1 MTNPERGI
9 RQELRYW
16 VANVLFYSGIL
27 TLRQILRR
35 KLGHGRESCVL
46 GLHRIL
52 RHEEISKSSS
62 SAGMILRERTFGEL
76 LDYLQRKFQV
86 ISLADFLNTQTDGAR
101 YHKPTC
107 LLTFDDGW
115 RDNYTTALPL
125 LSERRVPAV
134 VFLITGMIGTSE
146 VFWVERLNQA
156 WQPFPRRMEIR
167 TELLSLGVPETC
179 TTDIAN
185 LVEHLKHMPA
195 ARRNQILSRVC
206 PENHAAQSSEAVDG
220 MASWDEVRIMS
231 QSGVQFGAHTATHPL
246 LVYEEDS
253 VVQREL
259 LESKLA
265 VEAKLGTEVR
275 AFAYP
280 NGNWDRRVR
289 SFVEQ
294 AGYQCAFT
302 TERGWHGPLDD
313 PYSISRIMIHEGVV
327 TGRTG
332 RFSPAMFELRLSGWF

>member
-1 MTNPERGI
+1 
-9 RQELRYW
+9 
-16 VANVLFYSGIL
+16 
-27 TLRQILRR
+27 
-35 KLGHGRESCVL
+35 
-46 GLHRIL
+46 
-52 RHEEISKSSS
+52 
-62 SAGMILRERTFGEL
+62 
-76 LDYLQRKFQV
+76 
-86 ISLADFLNTQTDGAR
+86 
-101 YHKPTC
+101 
-107 LLTFDDGW
+107 
-115 RDNYTTALPL
+115 
-125 LSERRVPAV
+125 
-134 VFLITGMIGTSE
+134 
-146 VFWVERLNQA
+146 
-156 WQPFPRRMEIR
+156 
-167 TELLSLGVPETC
+167 
-179 TTDIAN
+179 
-185 LVEHLKHMPA
+185 
-195 ARRNQILSRVC
+195 
-206 PENHAAQSSEAVDG
+206 
-220 MASWDEVRIMS
+220 MS